1 MDNVTVY
8 LQTDKPIHD
17 VNMTIQ
23 NHTVVPYIN
32 NNTLI
37 ANLTISEN
45 DTNGNMTF
53 NIILTDVQTATQIT
67 ELNLTSSNVFIDTM
81 PPIITSYAS
90 TCLNTPSLNPDS
102 DASVSDNDPAYNGTI
117 FASVYTDSTTYR
129 TIDRGSSSSL
139 FGGTYSVLYSKTY
152 HIDYTATP
160 DIAGNV
166 PETVTK
172 YFYYQY
178 GARCVMTTELLT
190 SEYIPPDNFQIVNS
204 GSSNLLFLTSNNSDP
219 TYAKTGDTLNLNFT
233 VNQMIANGTAWILNS
248 NLTNMITIIDENF
261 STSIIIP
268 STEREEYA
276 NFMAMVMNHYNETLT
291 ISPNNL
297 SFGVFVD
304 TKNPEISLVG
314 NSTYTV
320 LTNSNSVIPGAIATD
335 GDPNYT
341 GGYNTITN
349 GTLNTSIPNST
360 ILYTYTANSDGAGN
374 IGNSVTRTVTVVSEP
389 ITPTLLKITS
399 SSSNNFARSDQ
410 NITVTLEMEGFDLTN
425 ATGTLLGREFTT
437 NIVANS
443 TIFAVTVLPDD
454 INGNTMFSITVT
466 NSNGYI
472 ITVTNEDITDGSSV
486 TVDTV
491 SPTIELNGQSEIMIN
506 TNATF
511 TDLNAIAYDLS
522 YGNQTISTT
531 DTVNTTVPGMY
542 TLRYK
547 ALDDIAGN
555 IGPVITRIVTVISAS
570 TCTDDLSSYN
580 IILGTNY
587 ADVLDGTLD
596 NDLIYGLDGDDV
608 INGLG
613 GNDCIYGDEGH
624 DIIDGGGGND
634 TIVGG
639 IGHDVLDGKYGH
651 DIIHGGFGN
660 DTITGGF
667 GLDTLYGDV
676 GHDIIYG
683 GGENDIINGG
693 FGFDM
698 IYGDGGD
705 DIIDG
710 GGGNDT
716 IVGGNGHDV
725 LDGKDGHDIIHGGF
739 GNDTITGGFG
749 LDTLYGDVGHDII
762 YGGGEND
769 IINGGFGFDM
779 IYGDGGDD
787 IIDGGGGNDTIVG
800 GNGHDVLDG
809 KDGHDIIHGGFGNDT
824 ITGGFGLD
832 TLYGDGGYDIIN
844 GGGANDTITGGTGD
858 DNIDG
863 GLHSDII
870 NGDAGN
876 DTCVATPEDIV
887 DCEIKT

>member
-1 MDNVTVY
+1 M
-8 LQTDKPIHD
+8 
-17 VNMTIQ
+17 
-23 NHTVVPYIN
+23 
-32 NNTLI
+32 
-37 ANLTISEN
+37 
-45 DTNGNMTF
+45 
-53 NIILTDVQTATQIT
+53 
-67 ELNLTSSNVFIDTM
+67 
-81 PPIITSYAS
+81 
-90 TCLNTPSLNPDS
+90 
-102 DASVSDNDPAYNGTI
+102 
-117 FASVYTDSTTYR
+117 
-129 TIDRGSSSSL
+129 
-139 FGGTYSVLYSKTY
+139 
-152 HIDYTATP
+152 
-160 DIAGNV
+160 AGNI
-166 PETVTK
+166 PETLTK
-172 YFYYQY
+172 YFHYQY
-178 GARCVMTTELLT
+178 RARCVQTLEPVT
-190 SEYIPPDNFQIVNS
+190 PDNFQIVKS

-219 TYAKTGDTLNLNFT
+219 TYAKTGDTLSLNFT

-248 NLTNMITIIDENF
+248 NLTRTITIIEENF

-268 STEREEYA
+268 STEREAYA
-276 NFMAMVMNHYNETLT
+276 NFTAMVMNHYNDTLT
-291 ISPNNL
+291 VSQNNL

-320 LTNSNSVIPGAIATD
+320 LTHSNSVIPGAIATD

-341 GGYNTITN
+341 GGYSTTTN

-360 ILYTYTANSDGAGN
+360 ILYTYTADSDGAGN
-374 IGNSVTRTVTVVSEP
+374 MGNSVTRTVTIVSEP
-389 ITPTLLKITS
+389 ITSTLLKITS

-410 NITVTLEMEGFDLTN
+410 NITVTLEMDGFDLTN

-443 TIFAVTVLPDD
+443 AIFTVTVLPDD
-454 INGNTMFSITVT
+454 VNGNAMFSITVT

-472 ITVTNEDITDGSSV
+472 IIITNEDITDGSSI

-491 SPTIELNGQSEIMIN
+491 SPTIELNGQSEIIIN

-522 YGNQTISTT
+522 YGNRTISTT

-542 TLRYK
+542 TLSYN

-555 IGPVITRIVTVISAS
+555 IGPIITRIVTVIPAS
-570 TCTDDLSSYN
+570 TCTADLSSYN
-580 IILGTNY
+580 VILGTNY

-613 GNDCIYGDEGH
+613 GNDCIYGDGGH
-624 DIIDGGGGND
+624 
-634 TIVGG
+634 
-639 IGHDVLDGKYGH
+639 
-651 DIIHGGFGN
+651 
-660 DTITGGF
+660 
-667 GLDTLYGDV
+667 
-676 GHDIIYG
+676 
-683 GGENDIINGG
+683 
-693 FGFDM
+693 
-698 IYGDGGD
+698 

-725 LDGKDGHDIIHGGF
+725 IDGKDGHDIIHGGF

-749 LDTLYGDVGHDII
+749 LDMLYGDGGHDII
-762 YGGGEND
+762 Y
-769 IINGGFGFDM
+769 
-779 IYGDGGDD
+779 
-787 IIDGGGGNDTIVG
+787 
-800 GNGHDVLDG
+800 
-809 KDGHDIIHGGFGNDT
+809 
-824 ITGGFGLD
+824 
-832 TLYGDGGYDIIN
+832 
-844 GGGANDTITGGTGD
+844 GGGANDTITGGNGD